1 MQLFFSSHNPGKI
14 TEVTALFNQTHINVI
29 TNTQCPEAAET
40 ATTFVGNA
48 IIKAKQGAQFSN
60 LPTLGEDSGLCVP
73 LLGNLPGLK
82 SKRYAGDNA
91 TNAENILKL
100 TAALEEHGIQ
110 ETPAFFTCIM
120 TVLRQPQD
128 PLPLIATGIC
138 HGLVRTYTTGT
149 QGFGYDPIFYLP
161 KYQCTMAELSLN
173 EKNRISARA
182 QAAQQVIAL
191 LKNK

>member
-14 TEVTALFNQTHINVI
+14 KEVNALFNQTHIEIV

-40 ATTFVGNA
+40 ETTFVGNA
-48 IIKAKQGAQFSN
+48 IIKAKQGALFSN

-100 TAALEEHGIQ
+100 TTTLEQHGVQ
-110 ETPAFFTCIM
+110 EAPAFFTCIM
-120 TVLRQPQD
+120 AVLRQPQD
-128 PLPLIATGIC
+128 PLPLIATGTC
-138 HGLVRTYTTGT
+138 HGIVRTYKTGS
-149 QGFGYDPIFYLP
+149 QGFGYDPIFYIP
-161 KYQCTMAELSLN
+161 KYQCTMAELNLH

-182 QAAQQVIAL
+182 KAAQQLKAL
-191 LKNK
+191 LQNK